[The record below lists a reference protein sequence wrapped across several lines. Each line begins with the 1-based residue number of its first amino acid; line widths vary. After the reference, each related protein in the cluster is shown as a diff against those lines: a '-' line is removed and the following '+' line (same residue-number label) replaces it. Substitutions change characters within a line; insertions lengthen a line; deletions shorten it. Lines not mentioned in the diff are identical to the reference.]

1 MGKETAD
8 VKAWQDTIVM
18 PTYALGPEDPNPPL
32 LVRRRGPIHPGSR
45 IVYPYALQEDLS
57 NHKADKPWKIFCLE
71 NRYLRLGVLPELGG
85 RLLFAYDKASGHEAL
100 YRNHVVKYAR
110 IGIRG
115 AFLAGGIEWNFPNG
129 HTATTSSPIDCTIR
143 KNDDGSVT
151 LLVGDIERVSRM
163 KWSVGITLF
172 RDSAYFET
180 EMRLYNRTFLPNRYW
195 FWANS
200 AAPVGKGT
208 EYKTTAS
215 KVSDLNA
222 TLDFPVQNGVDI
234 SWDKNHPEPQDM
246 FSLNHR
252 YDFGA
257 WYSHDLQRGL
267 ANVADR
273 TESRGLKFFTWGTSD
288 DGGIW
293 EKRLTDDDGF
303 YCEMQSGRFATQRLW
318 GILPPYTE
326 ESWKEVW
333 YPFTAIGAPSFAN
346 REVALSLSPAGKPHV
361 LRLGVHATAAR
372 RDARLA
378 LSVGTRTLWEKRA
391 GITPGSPFVEE
402 IALKRADEDSAD
414 IAVEVFDA
422 KGALLARYVRSG
434 KGEREIPL
442 TLPAHIEPRSGGAS
456 ADECWLAG
464 VDRERLGE
472 HDEARR
478 QYLWALERDADC
490 SPAHVSLAVMDLRQ
504 GHCEQAA
511 SRLEAILAKNPYN
524 EEARFSLAACLL
536 AGERFEEASDHLKA
550 LMRNRTFRPGASFV
564 LGGILLGQGKLP
576 EAIGQLEKC
585 IHEYPWHEDARVLLA
600 SALRMMGRRK
610 EAGALAASV
619 LKRDPLHFMARAEAF
634 FLARGSKTG
643 GAGARARAELEEI
656 LRGEVQSYLELACDY
671 ARFGMY
677 REAFDLLSLCPAPY
691 PLVHYHL
698 GYYAEKLGMADAASH
713 YTRGGEASP
722 QYVFPHRLESE
733 RVLRRAIECS
743 PNDGRASY
751 YLGNLLCARDR
762 AEEAI
767 ACWEKALSSESG
779 FSVLRRNLG
788 RAYWKVLR
796 DPDRSIAEYRK
807 AIECS
812 PNDYKLY
819 LELDKILQSCGRE
832 ADRRKL
838 VEAVPPGL
846 MANDLIA
853 ERVAACHA
861 DAGEFDLALEIIAKT
876 WFFPWEIYKGV
887 RYLYV
892 DAVIGRGIQL
902 AKQGRND
909 EAIASFREAMS
920 YPRNIGVGESRWK
933 TNVEAWCRIG
943 DVQRKAGD
951 QVAARD
957 SWTRAADEPRPVT
970 DASCYYRAMALRRL
984 GRAAEADSALDALLQ
999 AARSTLEQKR
1009 GDLAENHYH
1018 AGLAWKGK
1026 ADVTKACQSF
1036 KDALAANTGHRRSR
1050 WEIDGFTSEV

>member
-1 MGKETAD
+1 MGKETTD
-8 VKAWQDTIVM
+8 VRAWRDTIIM

-32 LVRRRGPIHPGSR
+32 LVRRRGLIHPGSR

-57 NHKADKPWKIFCLE
+57 NQKVEKPWKIFYLE
-71 NRYLRLGVLPELGG
+71 NQYLRLGVLPELGG

-129 HTATTSSPIDCTIR
+129 HTATTSSPVDCSIR

-151 LLVGDIERVSRM
+151 LLLGDIERVSRM

-172 RDSAYFET
+172 RGSAYFET
-180 EMRLYNRTFLPNRYW
+180 EMRLYNRTFLPHRFW

-215 KVSDLNA
+215 KISDLNA
-222 TLDFPVQNGVDI
+222 VLDFPVHNGVDI
-234 SWDKNHPEPQDM
+234 SWDTHHPEPQDM

-252 YDFGA
+252 HDFGA

-273 TESRGLKFFTWGTSD
+273 TESRGLKFFTWGTND

-303 YCEMQSGRFATQRLW
+303 YSEMQSGRFATQRLW
-318 GILPPYTE
+318 GILPPYSE

-346 REVALSLSPAGKPHV
+346 REVALSLSPSGRPSQV
-361 LRLGVHATAAR
+361 RLGVHTTSAR
-372 RDARLA
+372 RDVHIV
-378 LSVGTRTLWEKRA
+378 LSVGSRKLWEKRA
-391 GITPGSPFVEE
+391 NIAPGSPFVEE
-402 IALKRADEDSAD
+402 ITLTPADEASAE
-414 IAVEVFDA
+414 IAVDVFDVE
-422 KGALLARYVRSG
+422 GASLARYLPAA
-434 KGEREIPL
+434 KGERQIPL

-456 ADECWLAG
+456 AEECWLAG

-472 HDEARR
+472 PEEARR
-478 QYLWALERDADC
+478 QYLLAMERDADY
-490 SPAHVSLAVMDLRQ
+490 SPARVSLAVMDLRQ
-504 GHCEQAA
+504 GQCEKAA
-511 SRLEAILAKNPYN
+511 SQLEAILAKNPYN

-536 AGERFEEASDHLKA
+536 AGERFEESSDHLKA
-550 LMRNRTFRPGASFV
+550 LMRSRIFRSGASFL
-564 LGGILLGQGKLP
+564 LGGILLGQGKIP
-576 EAIGQLEKC
+576 EAIEQLEKC
-585 IHEYPWHEDARVLLA
+585 TREYPWQGDAQGLLA
-600 SALRMMGRRK
+600 CALRMMGRRE

-619 LKRDPLHFMARAEAF
+619 LKRDPLHFMAWAERF
-634 FLARGSKTG
+634 FLAHGSKAG
-643 GAGARARAELEEI
+643 GAAAKAQAELEEI
-656 LRGEVQSYLELACDY
+656 LRGEVQSSLELACDY

-677 REAFDLLSLCPAPY
+677 REAFDLLSLCSAPY
-691 PLVHYHL
+691 PLLHYHL

-713 YTRGGEASP
+713 YKRGREASP

-743 PNDGRASY
+743 PDDGRASY

-767 ACWEKALSSESG
+767 ACWEKALASESG
-779 FSVLRRNLG
+779 FSVLHRNLG

-796 DPDRSIAEYRK
+796 DPDRSIAEYRT

-819 LELDKILQSCGRE
+819 LELDKIFQNCGRE

-838 VEAVPPGL
+838 IEAVPPAL

-861 DAGEFDLALEIIAKT
+861 DAGEFDRALEIVAKT

-902 AKQGRND
+902 AKLGSND
-909 EAIASFREAMS
+909 KAIASFRKAMS

-933 TNVEAWCRIG
+933 TNAEAWYRIG
-943 DVQRKAGD
+943 VVQLKAGD
-951 QVAARD
+951 PVAARD

-970 DASCYYRAMALRRL
+970 DAFCYYRAMALRRL
-984 GRAAEADSALDALLQ
+984 GRGAEADSALEALLQ
-999 AARSTLEQKR
+999 TAQSTLEQKR
-1009 GDLAENHYH
+1009 GESAENHYL

-1026 ADVTKACQSF
+1026 GDAAKSGLSF
-1036 KDALAANTGHRRSR
+1036 ADALAANRGHRRSR
-1050 WEIDGFTSEV
+1050 WEIDGFTSEG